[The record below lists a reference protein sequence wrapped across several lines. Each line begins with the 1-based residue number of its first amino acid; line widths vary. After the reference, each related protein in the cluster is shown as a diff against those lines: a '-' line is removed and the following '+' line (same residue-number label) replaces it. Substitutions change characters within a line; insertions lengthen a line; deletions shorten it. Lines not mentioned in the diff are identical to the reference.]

1 MKPYYEKRD
10 EMRNSYVTTVLIN
23 DLKTGRFSRARMVD
37 FSLGGMFVEADVL
50 LNAGEKIEIGIEN
63 SPYIHFEDTIDC
75 YRATI
80 VRRNKL
86 ASGAFQ
92 YGYGL
97 QIKSAGRSSRTNMNA
112 QAYQRDQGSQILC
125 P

>member
-1 MKPYYEKRD
+1 MKQKYEKRG

-37 FSLGGMFVEADVL
+37 CSSGGMFVEADVTL
-50 LNAGEKIEIGIEN
+50 SAGEKIEIGIEN

-75 YRATI
+75 YRAVV
-80 VRRNKL
+80 VRRRKL
-86 ASGAFQ
+86 SSGDFQ

-97 QIKSAGRSSRTNMNA
+97 QIKSAGQRSRTNMNA
-112 QAYQRDQGSQILC
+112 QAYRRDEGSQILC